1 MPLAGGLTFGT
12 VALIS
17 SIIGA
22 GATTTA
28 AIKSTKNDKLRR
40 EFEST
45 LAILN
50 QSEKDRLEKKML
62 DAKTTEER
70 RKLLEDTVAKIT
82 QVRLQAIVDQKL
94 ELLKKSEEQ
103 KLESK
108 KQLNKVITIGL
119 ISASIIIVGLI
130 FIYVKK
136 KNNANSTR

>member
-1 MPLAGGLTFGT
+1 MPLAGGVTGT
-12 VALIS
+12 ILLIS

-45 LAILN
+45 LAVLN

-62 DAKTTEER
+62 EAKTTEER
-70 RKLLEDTVAKIT
+70 RRLLEDTVAKTT

-108 KQLNKVITIGL
+108 KQLNKVFTIGL

>member
-1 MPLAGGLTFGT
+1 MPLGGGVLGT
-12 VALIS
+12 IALIS
-17 SIIGA
+17 GIVGA

-45 LAILN
+45 LAVLN
-50 QSEKDRLEKKML
+50 QSQKDRLEKQML
-62 DAKTTEER
+62 EAKTTEER
-70 RKLLEDTVAKIT
+70 RKLLEDTVAKTT

-94 ELLKKSEEQ
+94 ELLKKTEEQ

-108 KQLNKVITIGL
+108 KQLNKVFTIGL

>member
-70 RKLLEDTVAKIT
+70 RKLLEDTVAKTT

>member
-50 QSEKDRLEKKML
+50 QSQKDRLEKKMVE
-62 DAKTTEER
+62 AKTTEER
-70 RKLLEDTVAKIT
+70 RKLLEDTVAKTT
-82 QVRLQAIVDQKL
+82 QVRLQAV
-94 ELLKKSEEQ
+94 EEQ
-103 KLESK
+103 KAESK
-108 KQLNKVITIGL
+108 KQLNKVYTIGL
-119 ISASIIIVGLI
+119 ISASILIVGLI

-136 KNNANSTR
+136 KK

>member
-1 MPLAGGLTFGT
+1 MPITIAG
-12 VALIS
+12 LIA
-17 SIIGA
+17 A
-22 GATTTA
+22 GATTVS
-28 AIKSTKNDKLRR
+28 AIKNTKNNKLRR
-40 EFEST
+40 EFESS
-45 LAILN
+45 LAALN

-62 DAKTTEER
+62 EAKTTEER
-70 RKLLEDTVAKIT
+70 RRLLEDTVAKTT

-119 ISASIIIVGLI
+119 ISASILIVGLI

>member
-1 MPLAGGLTFGT
+1 MPLAGGVTGT
-12 VALIS
+12 ILLIS

-45 LAILN
+45 LAVLN

-62 DAKTTEER
+62 EAKTTEER
-70 RKLLEDTVAKIT
+70 RRLLEDTVAKTT

-119 ISASIIIVGLI
+119 ISASILIVGLI